1 MADEKMI
8 PLDTDGNDV
17 EVTLKEEVT
26 EGVEVPESNVRE
38 IFNDDPIVEVKE
50 EVKKEEVKKEEGGEL
65 EEYSAT
71 VKKRIDKLTRKM
83 RESERRE
90 QAALEYAKKVQAENK
105 QLNNRSTETN
115 KAYVSDLTNRVTAQ
129 IDSAKNNLKNAITN
143 GDVDKQVDYQRE
155 ISSLTQ
161 EEDRVRREKIK
172 LDRLSEAATIQADS
186 NNSQVNK
193 QRAWFG
199 QDQVM
204 TYAAYGLHQQLTE
217 TEGYDPRSEEYYEE
231 IDLRIKKEFPHRF
244 KESKVQENSSN
255 GKPVQAVASANRS
268 TKSGRRIVRLT
279 PSQVTISKRL
289 GVPLEEYAKYV
300 KE

>member
-1 MADEKMI
+1 
-8 PLDTDGNDV
+8 
-17 EVTLKEEVT
+17 
-26 EGVEVPESNVRE
+26 
-38 IFNDDPIVEVKE
+38 
-50 EVKKEEVKKEEGGEL
+50 
-65 EEYSAT
+65 
-71 VKKRIDKLTRKM
+71 
-83 RESERRE
+83 
-90 QAALEYAKKVQAENK
+90 
-105 QLNNRSTETN
+105 
-115 KAYVSDLTNRVTAQ
+115 
-129 IDSAKNNLKNAITN
+129 
-143 GDVDKQVDYQRE
+143 
-155 ISSLTQ
+155 
-161 EEDRVRREKIK
+161 
-172 LDRLSEAATIQADS
+172 
-186 NNSQVNK
+186 
-193 QRAWFG
+193 
-199 QDQVM
+199 M

>member
-161 EEDRVRREKIK
+161 EEDRVRREKI
-172 LDRLSEAATIQADS
+172 
-186 NNSQVNK
+186 
-193 QRAWFG
+193 
-199 QDQVM
+199 
-204 TYAAYGLHQQLTE
+204 
-217 TEGYDPRSEEYYEE
+217 
-231 IDLRIKKEFPHRF
+231 
-244 KESKVQENSSN
+244 
-255 GKPVQAVASANRS
+255 
-268 TKSGRRIVRLT
+268 
-279 PSQVTISKRL
+279 
-289 GVPLEEYAKYV
+289 
-300 KE
+300 